1 MEKLKKGEEVKGI
14 MKKETTP
21 CAWRQYREKG
31 FFGNSRMCSIFVSSQ
46 IGKEDDRSSKLTLI
60 T

>member
-21 CAWRQYREKG
+21 CAWRQCIEKRDFLG
-31 FFGNSRMCSIFVSSQ
+31 IPECVQFFCF
-46 IGKEDDRSSKLTLI
+46 
-60 T
+60 